1 MVDPFQNTTP
11 GLESPASHVVL
22 IDISSA
28 DHALDPPCRGLSFV
42 TAGALKIDTVG
53 GETVTIPNGALAAG
67 IIHGIRATKVY
78 KTGTAAASIVAYY

>member
-1 MVDPFQNTTP
+1 MADPHAYTDT
-11 GLESPASHVVL
+11 GLESPAKHVVL
-22 IDISSA
+22 IDISST
-28 DHALDPPCRGLSFV
+28 DHALDPPCRGLSFA

-67 IIHGIRATKVY
+67 IIHGIRASKVY